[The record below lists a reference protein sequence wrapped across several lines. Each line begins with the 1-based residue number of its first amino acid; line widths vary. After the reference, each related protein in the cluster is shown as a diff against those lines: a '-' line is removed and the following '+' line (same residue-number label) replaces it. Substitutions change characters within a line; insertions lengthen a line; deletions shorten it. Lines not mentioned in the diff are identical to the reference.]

1 MQMIQKGTRSFIM
14 AVFGMVLGNFLNSLR
29 KNKKKIVVETKIAKI
44 TFQQKWLIIKRFV
57 HLISG
62 RMVSRAREENEVVK
76 PLIEILEKS
85 NPIVA

>member
-1 MQMIQKGTRSFIM
+1 
-14 AVFGMVLGNFLNSLR
+14 MVLGNFLNSLR

-44 TFQQKWLIIKRFV
+44 TFQQKWLIITRFV